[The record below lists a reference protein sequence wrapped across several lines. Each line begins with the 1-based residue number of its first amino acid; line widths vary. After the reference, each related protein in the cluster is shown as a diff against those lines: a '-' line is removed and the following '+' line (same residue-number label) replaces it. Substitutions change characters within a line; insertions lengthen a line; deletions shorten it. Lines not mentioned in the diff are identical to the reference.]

1 MNLHSWQTRIKH
13 GKSFSP
19 CSYFLP
25 PRARVPLS
33 PPQPP
38 HFTLYVEQEVECGS
52 EICTGSAERTCT
64 RRHTR
69 KNQQVRCIFV
79 QIKQPSVDLH
89 TRIDAAQGR
98 CVRAREN
105 DIFSENSNDFLCSNC
120 QRGLRSRETLD
131 VYLGK
136 RTKTKAE
143 RRCRLWRCRG
153 KKNRRSHV
161 HISLQSHSVRTSTW
175 TRSLILPRVLL
186 SLICRVELREG
197 GWACR
202 PPCAP
207 ELK

>member
-1 MNLHSWQTRIKH
+1 MLTVSHTSKATSQLAIISQPASSPAKQPPSKSCIKFHQVDESTFRETRIKH

-64 RRHTR
+64 RRHTC

-89 TRIDAAQGR
+89 TRIDAAQGP
-98 CVRAREN
+98 CVKMTSFPKIQTTSSVQTVSAG
-105 DIFSENSNDFLCSNC
+105 SAPA
-120 QRGLRSRETLD
+120 
-131 VYLGK
+131 K
-136 RTKTKAE
+136 
-143 RRCRLWRCRG
+143 LWMF
-153 KKNRRSHV
+153 
-161 HISLQSHSVRTSTW
+161 T
-175 TRSLILPRVLL
+175 
-186 SLICRVELREG
+186 
-197 GWACR
+197 
-202 PPCAP
+202 
-207 ELK
+207 